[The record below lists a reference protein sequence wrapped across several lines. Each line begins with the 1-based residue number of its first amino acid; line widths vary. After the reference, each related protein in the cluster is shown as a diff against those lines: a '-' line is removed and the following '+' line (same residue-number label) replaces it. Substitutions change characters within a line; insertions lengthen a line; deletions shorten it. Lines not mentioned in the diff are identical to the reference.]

1 MDIGTFEKV
10 KKQLAE
16 EYFYN
21 KSLRNNITKEFEDR
35 LIEEYLQN
43 GLISDLVVSWKAGRL
58 IEDKDNPGDFVP
70 AKNKNGDYYT
80 GYGTSIDSEELE
92 NYLTTVEKRWIGLT
106 SVEQEQFSEIY
117 TKLVQDIFVPKNFGS
132 VYIINLIYFL
142 SKGRFPI
149 YDKFAHKAAKA
160 LFMGKQP
167 NKVYV
172 ENAPGI
178 NDIENVVNM
187 YNEYLWLLEKL
198 FHKYSIDRITD
209 RALWVYGHG
218 VNPSDT

>member
-1 MDIGTFEKV
+1 M
-10 KKQLAE
+10 
-16 EYFYN
+16 
-21 KSLRNNITKEFEDR
+21 
-35 LIEEYLQN
+35 
-43 GLISDLVVSWKAGRL
+43 VSWKAGRL

-149 YDKFAHKAAKA
+149 YDKFAP
-160 LFMGKQP
+160 GK
-167 NKVYV
+167 
-172 ENAPGI
+172 

-187 YNEYLWLLEKL
+187 YSEYLWLLEKL

-218 VNPSDT
+218 VTLSDT

>member
-70 AKNKNGDYYT
+70 AKNKNGDYY
-80 GYGTSIDSEELE
+80 
-92 NYLTTVEKRWIGLT
+92 
-106 SVEQEQFSEIY
+106 
-117 TKLVQDIFVPKNFGS
+117 
-132 VYIINLIYFL
+132 
-142 SKGRFPI
+142 
-149 YDKFAHKAAKA
+149 
-160 LFMGKQP
+160 
-167 NKVYV
+167 
-172 ENAPGI
+172 PG
-178 NDIENVVNM
+178 
-187 YNEYLWLLEKL
+187 
-198 FHKYSIDRITD
+198 
-209 RALWVYGHG
+209 
-218 VNPSDT
+218 

>member
-149 YDKFAHKAAKA
+149 YDNKAAKA

-172 ENAPGI
+172 ENAPGK